1 MAGLPAALQPRP
13 DRAALLAEFAPAV
26 VAAAGEGCP
35 VAAGLLRRAGEE
47 IAATATAAA
56 EAAGLAEPRLA
67 LTGGL
72 FRFDPLRRATLDAL
86 AVRLPAARPGRPDG
100 PPLLGA
106 LRLAVAAS
114 AAVSTSAVSTTAVSS
129 APVSTAAPDF
139 PWPLD
144 PPLLAVLD
152 LPDRPADDGPRRP

>member
-26 VAAAGEGCP
+26 VAAAEEGCP

-56 EAAGLAEPRLA
+56 EAAGRPGPRLA

-72 FRFDPLRRATLDAL
+72 FRFEALRRATLDAL
-86 AVRLPAARPGRPDG
+86 AVRLPGARPGPPDG

-106 LRLAVAAS
+106 LRLAVAAP
-114 AAVSTSAVSTTAVSS
+114 AAVSPAAVVPAAARTDA
-129 APVSTAAPDF
+129 VSTAAPDF

-144 PPLLAVLD
+144 PPLLTVLD
-152 LPDRPADDGPRRP
+152 LPAADGPWLP

>member
-1 MAGLPAALQPRP
+1 M
-13 DRAALLAEFAPAV
+13 
-26 VAAAGEGCP
+26 VAAAEEGCP

-56 EAAGLAEPRLA
+56 EAAGRAGPRLA

-72 FRFDPLRRATLDAL
+72 FRFEALRRATLDAL
-86 AVRLPAARPGRPDG
+86 AVRLPGARPGPPDG

-106 LRLAVAAS
+106 LRLAVAAP
-114 AAVSTSAVSTTAVSS
+114 AAVTPAAVVPAAARTDA
-129 APVSTAAPDF
+129 VSTAAPDF

-144 PPLLAVLD
+144 PPLLTVLD
-152 LPDRPADDGPRRP
+152 LPAADGPWLP